1 MEDIDLIR
9 LLSDGE
15 SHSGVELAAHMG
27 VSRAAVWKRLQKLE
41 SQGLPVV
48 SEQGK
53 GYKLSYPLSLLDS
66 EAVQIDLAE
75 NVVVDIKSNTESTK
89 SDVLQYIKDGNL
101 DSAAV
106 YVCLAEQQ
114 SAGRGRRGKQWK
126 SPYGS
131 NLYFS
136 LGRHVALGAA
146 ALEGLSLS
154 VGVLLARLLSD
165 QGIDNVAV
173 KWPNDIYIEGRK
185 VAGILIE
192 VDGDLTSYCNVVV
205 GIGVNF
211 QLESLKNRGIDQAYT
226 ALDEYGVTDRSLIA
240 NQLIVGL
247 QKVFDELEAGA
258 AFDLVAWKTYD
269 FLAGKAVD
277 VHLGSQTVSG
287 KAVGVDIGGNLLVRL
302 EDGSERKFAGG
313 EISVRAQ

>member
-1 MEDIDLIR
+1 MEDIELIR

-15 SHSGVELAAHMG
+15 SHSGVELAAHIG

-41 SQGLPVV
+41 AQGLPVV

-53 GYKLSYPLSLLDS
+53 GYKLAYPLSLLDTEKVQAGLS
-66 EAVQIDLAE
+66 ED
-75 NVVVDIKSNTESTK
+75 VVVDIRSITESTN

-101 DSAAV
+101 GSSRI

-114 SAGRGRRGKQWK
+114 SAGRGRRGRQWQ

-154 VGVLLARLLSD
+154 VGVLLARLLTD
-165 QGIDNVAV
+165 QGVEDVAV
-173 KWPNDIYIEGRK
+173 KWPNDIYIQARK

-211 QLESLKNRGIDQAYT
+211 QLDSLKDKQIDQAYT
-226 ALDEYGVTDRSLIA
+226 ALDEYGVKDRSLIA
-240 NQLIVGL
+240 NRLIVGL
-247 QKVFDELEAGA
+247 QKIFNELETGV
-258 AFDLVAWKTYD
+258 AFDLAAWKAYD
-269 FLAGKAVD
+269 FLSGKAVD

-287 KAVGVDIGGNLLVRL
+287 EAIGVDMSGNLLVRL